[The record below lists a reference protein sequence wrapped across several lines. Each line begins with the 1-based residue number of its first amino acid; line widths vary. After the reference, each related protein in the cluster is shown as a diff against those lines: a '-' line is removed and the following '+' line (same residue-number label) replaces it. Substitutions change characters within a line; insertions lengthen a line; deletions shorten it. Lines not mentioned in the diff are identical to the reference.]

1 MLTKLDKGFGGVK
14 NLELLEV
21 KWQRNGDGVVE
32 ERAETADREA
42 VAVVLVSILGFGHSC
57 PKMVIITY
65 SQILYW
71 YHLCLQIATIIFLF

>member
-42 VAVVLVSILGFGHSC
+42 VAVVLVSILGVGRSC
-57 PKMVIITY
+57 YFSCVCVCWPFEVVGG
-65 SQILYW
+65 
-71 YHLCLQIATIIFLF
+71 LFF